1 MHEVIRKGQ
10 QKNIV
15 LQQEEKNG
23 IEYFTFP
30 SFTDSHLV
38 EHLFSTR
45 VGGVSEGIYAS
56 MNLSYTRG
64 DEKEKV
70 DENFKR
76 IGQLLGRDVSEFVLS
91 KQTHT
96 KNIRR
101 VTKEDAGKGI
111 VKPLDYED
119 VDGLLTNER
128 GVVLTT
134 VYADCVPLYFL
145 DTKKKVI
152 GLAHSGWRGTVL
164 KIGKEMVEQM
174 KAHFDC
180 NPKDIITGIG
190 PSICVDC
197 YEVSSDVAE
206 EIKNAF
212 PEVSDKL
219 VIAKGNGKYQLDL
232 WQANVEVML
241 EAGIPRENITITDV
255 CTCCNPEYLFSHRAS
270 EGKRGNLGAFL
281 CLKK

>member
-30 SFTDSHLV
+30 SFTDSQLV

-96 KNIRR
+96 KNIRL

-111 VKPLDYED
+111 VKPLDYDD
-119 VDGLLTNER
+119 VDGLLTNET

-145 DTKKKVI
+145 DAKKKVI

-174 KAHFDC
+174 KVHFDC
-180 NPKDIITGIG
+180 EPKDIITGIG

-197 YEVSSDVAE
+197 YEVSEDVAE
-206 EIKNAF
+206 EIQRAF
-212 PEVSDKL
+212 PEAFDKL

-241 EAGIPRENITITDV
+241 EAGIPRKNITVTDI